1 MYTVLMVEI
10 KWERYPLVA
19 ESTQARRWLQIQFD
33 LGLAPNTV
41 EAYGKSLED
50 YILFCT
56 ISRLVPE
63 TAKKEHIAAY
73 VRYLTLRPN
82 PSGVNVISLD
92 SGVGLAN
99 ATMQLRITAVRL
111 FYDHLI
117 EEGIREDNPVGRGR
131 YTPGKGFGGH
141 RVRSLIPRYKKLPWI
156 PTNEHWVA
164 ILEATATESLRN
176 KVMLAMSYD
185 AALRREELCALTTSD
200 IDPAFRLITIR
211 AENTKNRLER
221 IVPYSEAT
229 GVLYSNYLRYRRQ
242 LSRERGGLF
251 LSESRRN
258 RGKPISIST
267 WSKVVEGIAD
277 RAKIQQF
284 TTHTPRHL
292 CLTDLARAGW
302 DLHEIAKLAGHR
314 SMETTQIYIHLS
326 GRDLAQRFEQSMNS
340 IHAWRIAMITEIL
353 K

>member
-1 MYTVLMVEI
+1 MVEI
-10 KWERYPLVA
+10 RWELYPLVA
-19 ESTQARRWLQIQFD
+19 ESDQARRWLQIQAD
-33 LGLAPNTV
+33 LCLAHNTI
-41 EAYGKSLED
+41 EAYGRGLED

-63 TAKKEHIAAY
+63 AAKKEHIAAY
-73 VRYLTLRPN
+73 VRYLTKRPN
-82 PSGVNVISLD
+82 SRGAKVILLD

-117 EEGIREDNPVGRGR
+117 EEGLRQDNPVGRGR

-141 RVRSLIPRYKKLPWI
+141 RDRSLIPRYKKLPWI
-156 PTNEHWVA
+156 PNNEQWQA
-164 ILEATATESLRN
+164 IIAAAVKEPLRN
-176 KVMLAMSYD
+176 RAMLAMSYD
-185 AALRREELCALTTSD
+185 AALRREELCALTSSD

-211 AENTKNRLER
+211 AETTKNRQER
-221 IVPYSEAT
+221 VVPYSEAT

-242 LSRERGGLF
+242 LSRSRGGLF

-258 RGKPISIST
+258 KGQPISIYS
-267 WSKVVEGIAD
+267 WSKVVEGIAC
-277 RAKIQQF
+277 RAEVPQF
-284 TTHTPRHL
+284 TTHTLRHL

-302 DLHEIAKLAGHR
+302 DLHEIAKFAGHR

-326 GRDLAQRFEQSMNS
+326 GRDLAQKFEQSMNTV
-340 IHAWRIAMITEIL
+340 HAWRIAMMAEVLNESST
-353 K
+353 